1 MLGVV
6 FYVCSQILEEKVS
19 SAIHLN
25 RGAKIGL
32 RWKKGPV
39 DLMKSA
45 GETEVIRLVTLMS
58 ELYQMRIP
66 SSVGKKFW
74 QMESVTIKKNK
85 SVAVITMDE
94 PENMNALSEETMQ
107 GLSEKYAEADND
119 PTIETIFITGSGKA
133 FVAGADI
140 KFFVRNIKT
149 GKISDIE
156 TFTAFGQDVFNRIDR
171 SNKKVVAIVNG
182 MALGGGLELAL
193 CADRILAFP
202 KAQFA
207 FPETG
212 IGIYPGLGGT
222 QRSAAKIGQGLS
234 KYLIH
239 TGKMLNAKDAE
250 EIGLV
255 DKIITVEDFME
266 MVEGKKQV
274 PASSEKA
281 LPGKWSMIK
290 DFFEDNTLSEIVEKK
305 YSGNALP
312 AEEVEKIV
320 KTIGHKAPVALR
332 LADKLIEEKKGCAS
346 ELEHLS
352 EIFSTSDALLG
363 LTSIGKKIQYE
374 GK

>member
-1 MLGVV
+1 
-6 FYVCSQILEEKVS
+6 
-19 SAIHLN
+19 
-25 RGAKIGL
+25 
-32 RWKKGPV
+32 
-39 DLMKSA
+39 
-45 GETEVIRLVTLMS
+45 
-58 ELYQMRIP
+58 
-66 SSVGKKFW
+66 
-74 QMESVTIKKNK
+74 MESVTIKKNK